1 VRGITL
7 GDVKKGE
14 AMKFVAKEAVL
25 GTLNGAVTGLLCAV
39 AMYAYALMESSP
51 HAFMLGVVVFL
62 AMMASCAVSGISGV
76 LVPIALKKLG
86 FDPATAS
93 SIIVT
98 TATDV
103 SSMGAM
109 LALATVLVR

>member
-1 VRGITL
+1 ME
-7 GDVKKGE
+7 KSE
-14 AMKFVAKEAVL
+14 H
-25 GTLNGAVTGLLCAV
+25 
-39 AMYAYALMESSP
+39 AL
-51 HAFMLGVVVFL
+51 MLGVVVFI

-76 LVPIALKKLG
+76 LVPIALKRMG